1 MIYFFILLI
10 YFFKSVVLCLFH
22 HLYLSPLLT
31 ACSSIVILTLHL
43 SLCKVLDAG
52 ELLFPNCFDVVFC
65 LGVLYHTTDP
75 IGMLRTLWQS
85 MKPHGTLI
93 IDCQGIDYGYDH
105 NGKEKGGEEN
115 GNDDETKQLPLA
127 LMPKKSYANAG
138 GIWFLPNQ
146 ELLKIWLTRA
156 HFKDIEMFYSN
167 KLSTDEQRSTQ
178 WADISSLEQA
188 LNKDDQSR
196 TVEGYPAPHRFYM
209 RATRG

>member
-1 MIYFFILLI
+1 M
-10 YFFKSVVLCLFH
+10 
-22 HLYLSPLLT
+22 
-31 ACSSIVILTLHL
+31 
-43 SLCKVLDAG
+43 LDAG
-52 ELLFPNCFDVVFC
+52 ELHFPNCFDVVFC

-93 IDCQGIDYGYDH
+93 IDCQGIDYGY
-105 NGKEKGGEEN
+105 
-115 GNDDETKQLPLA
+115 ETQESSSASAAETNQLPLA

-156 HFKDIEMFYSN
+156 HFKDIEMFYAD
-167 KLSTDEQRSTQ
+167 KLSTDEQRATE
-178 WADISSLEQA
+178 WADISSLQQA

-209 RATRG
+209 KATRG